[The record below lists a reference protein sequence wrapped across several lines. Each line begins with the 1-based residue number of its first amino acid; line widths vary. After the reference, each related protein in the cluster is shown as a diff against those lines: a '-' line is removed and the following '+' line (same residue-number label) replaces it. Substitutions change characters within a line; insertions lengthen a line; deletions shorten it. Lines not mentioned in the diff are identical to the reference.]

1 MKIYYNIITIVSR
14 LVYFLMAKYAALRQG
29 CDIISLRR
37 NMKINLRNII
47 AAVTLF
53 ILTLSLAFGGV
64 IVGLSASAKPQPGAS
79 FTPSVTAM

>member
-1 MKIYYNIITIVSR
+1 
-14 LVYFLMAKYAALRQG
+14 
-29 CDIISLRR
+29 
-37 NMKINLRNII
+37 MKINLRNII

-64 IVGLSASAKPQPGAS
+64 VVGLSASAKPQPGAS